1 MQPTGEKLA
10 FDTFGT
16 GEFFSELLKKFSQE
30 RDKEGRN
37 TTTKDRQELKI
48 PGDITQTS
56 YDCGYKHMLQP
67 SKHCQSPKL

>member
-48 PGDITQTS
+48 HKTS
-56 YDCGYKHMLQP
+56 YDYGYKHMLQP

>member
-56 YDCGYKHMLQP
+56 YD
-67 SKHCQSPKL
+67 